1 MAIASAKITING
13 QDYNMTVK
21 EGENYECTFTS
32 PSASSGMNNNGSG
45 PGVGSACA
53 GKGYYPVTL
62 TITDD
67 AGNVTV
73 VDDTDPTLGESL
85 KLFVKELTKPTC
97 VFTSPS
103 NGSRINSAKP
113 AIRFSATDN
122 GSGIKPNSA
131 KLKIDTGSEQ
141 TITMTGTGATLTG
154 SYTPSSALTEG
165 SHTVTL
171 KVSDWDGNDSDTI
184 SMTFIID
191 TVPPSASITSPAD
204 GAKLNSLSFDLLFQT
219 NDATSTP
226 VTAVVTVNDV
236 NQENVTVNADGS
248 GIAKCTGKVG
258 LNSVK
263 LVVTDAAGLFTE
275 VTRSI
280 YIDTSAPVAVS
291 VSIEPQ
297 IVEGTAVVKISAVLR
312 D

>member
-13 QDYNMTVK
+13 QDYNMAVK
-21 EGENYECTFTS
+21 EGESYECTFTS
-32 PSASSGMNNNGSG
+32 PSASSGMNNSGSG

-53 GKGYYPVTL
+53 GKGYYPVKL
-62 TITDD
+62 TIVDD
-67 AGNVTV
+67 AGNETV
-73 VDDTDPTLGESL
+73 VDDTDPALGESL
-85 KLFVKELTKPTC
+85 KLYVKELTKPTC

-113 AIRFSATDN
+113 AIKFSATDN
-122 GSGIKPNSA
+122 GSGIKPSSA

-141 TITMTGTGATLTG
+141 AITMTGTGATLTG

-171 KVSDWDGNDSDTI
+171 RVSDWDGNDSDII

-191 TVPPSASITSPAD
+191 TVPPSLSITSPAD
-204 GAKLNSLSFDLLFQT
+204 GAKINHVAFDLNFET

-226 VTAVVTVNDV
+226 VTVACTVNDV
-236 NQENVTVNADGS
+236 NQEAVTVNADGS
-248 GIAKCTGKVG
+248 GTVACVGKVG
-258 LNSVK
+258 QNAIK
-263 LVVTDAAGLFTE
+263 LVATDAAGLSTE
-275 VTRSI
+275 VTRTI
-280 YIDTSAPVAVS
+280 YIDISAPVAVS